1 MSAQPPAQRQV
12 ENLAASLKRVGRQ
25 KKVLE
30 DWAAT
35 LERTVG
41 AHEQVA
47 REREAT
53 RAAEIAS
60 EQAARLAEQEA
71 RAAEL
76 AAEQKARA
84 AELAAEQKARLAEHE
99 QKARAAEQKAR
110 AAEQKAHAAELAAEQ
125 KAHAAELAAEQK
137 ARAAELAAEQKAR
150 VAERKAHSA
159 ELRVRSQEL
168 AAVDRRLRRT
178 LESQSF
184 RIGHLIVRIAVSPV
198 KVARWSWRLARRVV
212 VVAYRYG
219 QRSLPAPVIEP
230 IQQVA
235 AKREVAA
242 VRRHEILDL
251 PGEGPVS
258 FVDCR
263 GLTADVRTATYE
275 RIAAS
280 DEPAR
285 TIVLTEDHDFIDLRE
300 LGLSFEYLPPFAE
313 GSPWWDEVGGHEK
326 FVAERMAA
334 MRRGYGADDS

>member
-71 RAAEL
+71 RAAE
-76 AAEQKARA
+76 QKARA
-84 AELAAEQKARLAEHE
+84 AEFAAEQKARLAEHE
-99 QKARAAEQKAR
+99 QKARAAEQKA
-110 AAEQKAHAAELAAEQ
+110 
-125 KAHAAELAAEQK
+125 HAAELAAEQK
-137 ARAAELAAEQKAR
+137 AREAELAAEQEAR
-150 VAERKAHSA
+150 AVERKARSA

-219 QRSLPAPVIEP
+219 QRSLPAPVVEP

>member
-12 ENLAASLKRVGRQ
+12 ENLAASLKSVGRQ

-71 RAAEL
+71 RAAEF
-76 AAEQKARA
+76 AAEQKT
-84 AELAAEQKARLAEHE
+84 
-99 QKARAAEQKAR
+99 
-110 AAEQKAHAAELAAEQ
+110 HA
-125 KAHAAELAAEQK
+125 
-137 ARAAELAAEQKAR
+137 
-150 VAERKAHSA
+150 AERKAHSA

-219 QRSLPAPVIEP
+219 QRSLPAPVVEP

-334 MRRGYGADDS
+334 MRLGYGADDS

>member
-60 EQAARLAEQEA
+60 EQAARLAEQ
-71 RAAEL
+71 
-76 AAEQKARA
+76 
-84 AELAAEQKARLAEHE
+84 
-99 QKARAAEQKAR
+99 
-110 AAEQKAHAAELAAEQ
+110 KAHAAELAAEQ
-125 KAHAAELAAEQK
+125 E
-137 ARAAELAAEQKAR
+137 ARAAELAAKQKAHA
-150 VAERKAHSA
+150 AERKAHSA

-219 QRSLPAPVIEP
+219 QRSLPAPVVEP

-334 MRRGYGADDS
+334 MRLGYGADDS

>member
-1 MSAQPPAQRQV
+1 MCAQPPAQRQV

-71 RAAEL
+71 L

-99 QKARAAEQKAR
+99 QKARAAEQKA
-110 AAEQKAHAAELAAEQ
+110 HAAELAAEQ
-125 KAHAAELAAEQK
+125 KAHA
-137 ARAAELAAEQKAR
+137 
-150 VAERKAHSA
+150 AERKAHSA

-219 QRSLPAPVIEP
+219 QRSLPAPVVEP

-334 MRRGYGADDS
+334 MRLGYGADDS

>member
-1 MSAQPPAQRQV
+1 MSVRRDRCQSVAAGSTGARSRLIRAGRLSSMSSRPSAQSSTQRQV

-35 LERTVG
+35 LEGTVG
-41 AHEQVA
+41 AHEQVT

-60 EQAARLAEQEA
+60 EQAARLAEQQA
-71 RAAEL
+71 HAAEI
-76 AAEQKARA
+76 ASEQA
-84 AELAAEQKARLAEHE
+84 ARLAE
-99 QKARAAEQKAR
+99 QQ
-110 AAEQKAHAAELAAEQ
+110 AHAAEIASEQ
-125 KAHAAELAAEQK
+125 AT
-137 ARAAELAAEQKAR
+137 
-150 VAERKAHSA
+150 HSA
-159 ELRVRSQEL
+159 ELRMRSQEL

-184 RIGHLIVRIAVSPV
+184 RIGHLIVRTAVSPV
-198 KVARWSWRLARRVV
+198 KAARWSWRLVRRVMV
-212 VVAYRYG
+212 AAYRLG
-219 QRSLPAPVIEP
+219 QRTLPAPLIEP

-242 VRRHEILDL
+242 MRRHEVLDL

-263 GLTADVRTATYE
+263 GLAADVRTATYE
-275 RIAAS
+275 RIAGS

-285 TIVLTEDHDFIDLRE
+285 TIVLTEDHDFTDLRQ
-300 LGLSFEYLPPFAE
+300 LGLSFEYLPPFVGE
-313 GSPWWDEVGGHEK
+313 SPWWDDVIDHER
-326 FVAERMAA
+326 FVAERMTA
-334 MRRGYGADDS
+334 MRLGYGADDS

>member
-47 REREAT
+47 REREAP
-53 RAAEIAS
+53 
-60 EQAARLAEQEA
+60 

-76 AAEQKARA
+76 TAEQKARA
-84 AELAAEQKARLAEHE
+84 
-99 QKARAAEQKAR
+99 
-110 AAEQKAHAAELAAEQ
+110 
-125 KAHAAELAAEQK
+125 
-137 ARAAELAAEQKAR
+137 
-150 VAERKAHSA
+150 AERKAHSA

-219 QRSLPAPVIEP
+219 QRSLPAPVVEP

-334 MRRGYGADDS
+334 MRLGYGADDS

>member
-12 ENLAASLKRVGRQ
+12 ENLAESLKRVGRQ

-76 AAEQKARA
+76 AAKQKARA

-99 QKARAAEQKAR
+99 QKARAAEQKAHAAEQKAR
-110 AAEQKAHAAELAAEQ
+110 AAEQKAHAAEQ
-125 KAHAAELAAEQK
+125 
-137 ARAAELAAEQKAR
+137 
-150 VAERKAHSA
+150 KAHSA

-212 VVAYRYG
+212 VVTYRYG
-219 QRSLPAPVIEP
+219 QRSLPAPVVEP

-326 FVAERMAA
+326 FLAERMAA
-334 MRRGYGADDS
+334 MRLGYGADDS

>member
-1 MSAQPPAQRQV
+1 MSVRRDRCQSVAAGSTGARSRLIRTGRLSSMPSRPSAQSSTQRQV
-12 ENLAASLKRVGRQ
+12 VNLAASLKRVGRQ
-25 KKVLE
+25 KKDFE

-60 EQAARLAEQEA
+60 EQAARLAEQA
-71 RAAEL
+71 
-76 AAEQKARA
+76 
-84 AELAAEQKARLAEHE
+84 ARLAE
-99 QKARAAEQKAR
+99 QQ
-110 AAEQKAHAAELAAEQ
+110 AHAAEIASEQ
-125 KAHAAELAAEQK
+125 AT
-137 ARAAELAAEQKAR
+137 
-150 VAERKAHSA
+150 HSA
-159 ELRVRSQEL
+159 ELRMRSQEL

-184 RIGHLIVRIAVSPV
+184 RIGHLIVRTAVSPV
-198 KVARWSWRLARRVV
+198 KAARWSWRLVRRVMV
-212 VVAYRYG
+212 AAYRLG
-219 QRSLPAPVIEP
+219 QRTLPAPLVEP

-242 VRRHEILDL
+242 IRRHEVLDL

-263 GLTADVRTATYE
+263 GLAADVRTATYE
-275 RIAAS
+275 RIAGS

-285 TIVLTEDHDFIDLRE
+285 TIVLTEDHDFTDLRE
-300 LGLSFEYLPPFAE
+300 LGLSFEYLPPFV
-313 GSPWWDEVGGHEK
+313 GDSPWWDDVVDHER
-326 FVAERMAA
+326 FVAERMTA
-334 MRRGYGADDS
+334 MRLGYGADDS

>member
-1 MSAQPPAQRQV
+1 AQPPAQRQV

-99 QKARAAEQKAR
+99 QKART
-110 AAEQKAHAAELAAEQ
+110 AEQKAHAAEFAAEQ
-125 KAHAAELAAEQK
+125 
-137 ARAAELAAEQKAR
+137 
-150 VAERKAHSA
+150 KAHSA

-168 AAVDRRLRRT
+168 SAVDRRLRRT

-219 QRSLPAPVIEP
+219 QRSLPAPVVEP

-334 MRRGYGADDS
+334 MRLGYGADDS

>member
-71 RAAEL
+71 L
-76 AAEQKARA
+76 AA
-84 AELAAEQKARLAEHE
+84 E

-110 AAEQKAHAAELAAEQ
+110 A
-125 KAHAAELAAEQK
+125 
-137 ARAAELAAEQKAR
+137 
-150 VAERKAHSA
+150 AERKAHSA

-184 RIGHLIVRIAVSPV
+184 RIGHLIVRIAMSPV

-219 QRSLPAPVIEP
+219 QRSLPAPVVEP

-334 MRRGYGADDS
+334 MRLGYGADDS

>member
-1 MSAQPPAQRQV
+1 MIRTGRLSSMPSRPSAQSSIQRQV
-12 ENLAASLKRVGRQ
+12 VNLAASLKRVGRQ
-25 KKVLE
+25 KKVFE

-60 EQAARLAEQEA
+60 EQAARLAEQ
-71 RAAEL
+71 
-76 AAEQKARA
+76 Q
-84 AELAAEQKARLAEHE
+84 
-99 QKARAAEQKAR
+99 
-110 AAEQKAHAAELAAEQ
+110 AHAAEIASEQ
-125 KAHAAELAAEQK
+125 QAHAAEIASEQ
-137 ARAAELAAEQKAR
+137 AT
-150 VAERKAHSA
+150 HSA
-159 ELRVRSQEL
+159 ELRMRSQEL

-184 RIGHLIVRIAVSPV
+184 RIGHLIVRTAVSPV
-198 KVARWSWRLARRVV
+198 KAARWSWRLVRRVMV
-212 VVAYRYG
+212 AAYRLG
-219 QRSLPAPVIEP
+219 QRTLPAPLVEP

-242 VRRHEILDL
+242 IRRHEVLDL

-263 GLTADVRTATYE
+263 GLAADVRTATYE
-275 RIAAS
+275 RIAGS

-285 TIVLTEDHDFIDLRE
+285 TIVLTEDHDFTDLRE
-300 LGLSFEYLPPFAE
+300 LGLSFEYLPPFV
-313 GSPWWDEVGGHEK
+313 GDSPWWDDVVDHER

-334 MRRGYGADDS
+334 MRLGYGADDS

>member
-1 MSAQPPAQRQV
+1 MSGELPAQRQV
-12 ENLAASLKRVGRQ
+12 ENLAASLTRVGRQ

-76 AAEQKARA
+76 AAEQKAR
-84 AELAAEQKARLAEHE
+84 LAEH
-99 QKARAAEQKAR
+99 EQKAR
-110 AAEQKAHAAELAAEQ
+110 AAEQKAHAAELTAEQ
-125 KAHAAELAAEQK
+125 KAHAAELTAEQK
-137 ARAAELAAEQKAR
+137 ARA
-150 VAERKAHSA
+150 AERKAHSA

-219 QRSLPAPVIEP
+219 QRSLPAPVVEP

-334 MRRGYGADDS
+334 MRLGYGADDS

>member
-12 ENLAASLKRVGRQ
+12 ENLAASLKRMGRQ

-76 AAEQKARA
+76 AAKQKAHR

-99 QKARAAEQKAR
+99 QEARAAELAAAQKARAAEQKAR
-110 AAEQKAHAAELAAEQ
+110 AAEQK
-125 KAHAAELAAEQK
+125 
-137 ARAAELAAEQKAR
+137 
-150 VAERKAHSA
+150 AERKAHSA

-219 QRSLPAPVIEP
+219 QRSLPAPVVEP

-334 MRRGYGADDS
+334 MRLGYGADDS

>member
-99 QKARAAEQKAR
+99 QKARAAEQKAH
-110 AAEQKAHAAELAAEQ
+110 AAEQKAHA
-125 KAHAAELAAEQK
+125 
-137 ARAAELAAEQKAR
+137 
-150 VAERKAHSA
+150 AERKAHSA

-219 QRSLPAPVIEP
+219 QRSLPAPVVEP

>member
-12 ENLAASLKRVGRQ
+12 ENLDASLKRVGRQ

-76 AAEQKARA
+76 AAEQKAR
-84 AELAAEQKARLAEHE
+84 LAEHE
-99 QKARAAEQKAR
+99 QKART
-110 AAEQKAHAAELAAEQ
+110 AEQKAHAAEFAAEQ
-125 KAHAAELAAEQK
+125 
-137 ARAAELAAEQKAR
+137 
-150 VAERKAHSA
+150 KAHSA

-168 AAVDRRLRRT
+168 SAVDRRLRRT

-219 QRSLPAPVIEP
+219 QRSLPAPVVEP

>member
-76 AAEQKARA
+76 AAEQKARE

-99 QKARAAEQKAR
+99 QKARAAEQKA
-110 AAEQKAHAAELAAEQ
+110 
-125 KAHAAELAAEQK
+125 HAAELAAEQK
-137 ARAAELAAEQKAR
+137 AREAELAAEQEAR
-150 VAERKAHSA
+150 AVERKARSA

-212 VVAYRYG
+212 VVTYRYG
-219 QRSLPAPVIEP
+219 QRSLPAPVVEP

-334 MRRGYGADDS
+334 MRLGYGADDS

>member
-12 ENLAASLKRVGRQ
+12 ENLAASLKSVGRQ

-76 AAEQKARA
+76 AAKQKAHA

-110 AAEQKAHAAELAAEQ
+110 AAEQKAHA
-125 KAHAAELAAEQK
+125 
-137 ARAAELAAEQKAR
+137 
-150 VAERKAHSA
+150 AERKAHSA

-219 QRSLPAPVIEP
+219 QRSLPAPVVEP

>member
-12 ENLAASLKRVGRQ
+12 ENLAESLKRVGRQ

-60 EQAARLAEQEA
+60 EQAARLAEQ
-71 RAAEL
+71 
-76 AAEQKARA
+76 KARA

-99 QKARAAEQKAR
+99 QKARAAEQKA
-110 AAEQKAHAAELAAEQ
+110 HA
-125 KAHAAELAAEQK
+125 
-137 ARAAELAAEQKAR
+137 
-150 VAERKAHSA
+150 AERKAHSA

-219 QRSLPAPVIEP
+219 QRSLPAPVVEP

>member
-110 AAEQKAHAAELAAEQ
+110 AAEQKAHAAE
-125 KAHAAELAAEQK
+125 
-137 ARAAELAAEQKAR
+137 
-150 VAERKAHSA
+150 RKAHSA

-219 QRSLPAPVIEP
+219 QRSLPAPVVEP

-334 MRRGYGADDS
+334 MRLGYGADDS

>member
-1 MSAQPPAQRQV
+1 MSVRRDRCRSVAAGWFDARSRSIRAGRLSSMSSRPSAQSSTQRQV

-35 LERTVG
+35 LEGTVG

-47 REREAT
+47 REREAI

-60 EQAARLAEQEA
+60 EQAARLAEQ
-71 RAAEL
+71 
-76 AAEQKARA
+76 Q
-84 AELAAEQKARLAEHE
+84 
-99 QKARAAEQKAR
+99 
-110 AAEQKAHAAELAAEQ
+110 AHAAEIASEQ
-125 KAHAAELAAEQK
+125 AT
-137 ARAAELAAEQKAR
+137 
-150 VAERKAHSA
+150 HSA

-184 RIGHLIVRIAVSPV
+184 RIGHLVVRTAVSPV
-198 KVARWSWRLARRVV
+198 KAARWSWRLVRRVMV
-212 VVAYRYG
+212 AAYRLG
-219 QRSLPAPVIEP
+219 QRTLPAPLVEP

-242 VRRHEILDL
+242 MRRHEVLDL

-263 GLTADVRTATYE
+263 GLAADVRTATYE
-275 RIAAS
+275 RIAGF

-285 TIVLTEDHDFIDLRE
+285 TIVLTEDHDFTDLRE
-300 LGLSFEYLPPFAE
+300 LGLSFEYLPPFVGE
-313 GSPWWDEVGGHEK
+313 SPWWDDVIDHER
-326 FVAERMAA
+326 FVVERMAA
-334 MRRGYGADDS
+334 MRLGYGADDS

>member
-1 MSAQPPAQRQV
+1 MSVRRDRCQSVAAGSTGARSRLIRTGRLSSMPSRPSAQSSTQRQV
-12 ENLAASLKRVGRQ
+12 VNLAASLKRVGRQ
-25 KKVLE
+25 KKDFE

-60 EQAARLAEQEA
+60 EQAARLAEQA
-71 RAAEL
+71 
-76 AAEQKARA
+76 
-84 AELAAEQKARLAEHE
+84 ARLAE
-99 QKARAAEQKAR
+99 QQ
-110 AAEQKAHAAELAAEQ
+110 AHAAEITSEQ
-125 KAHAAELAAEQK
+125 QAHAAEIASEQ
-137 ARAAELAAEQKAR
+137 AT
-150 VAERKAHSA
+150 HSA
-159 ELRVRSQEL
+159 ELRMRSQEL

-184 RIGHLIVRIAVSPV
+184 RIGHLIVRTAVSPV
-198 KVARWSWRLARRVV
+198 KAARWSWRLVRRVMV
-212 VVAYRYG
+212 AAYRLS
-219 QRSLPAPVIEP
+219 QRTLPAPLVEP

-242 VRRHEILDL
+242 IRRHEVLDL

-263 GLTADVRTATYE
+263 GLAADVRTATYE
-275 RIAAS
+275 RIAGS

-285 TIVLTEDHDFIDLRE
+285 TIVLTEDHDFTDLRE
-300 LGLSFEYLPPFAE
+300 LGLSFEYLPPFV
-313 GSPWWDEVGGHEK
+313 GDSPWWDDVVDHER

-334 MRRGYGADDS
+334 MRLGYGADDS

>member
-1 MSAQPPAQRQV
+1 MSVRRDRCQSVAAGSTGARSRLIRTGRLSSMPSRPSAQSSTQRQV
-12 ENLAASLKRVGRQ
+12 VNLAASLKRVGRQ
-25 KKVLE
+25 KKDFE

-60 EQAARLAEQEA
+60 EQAARLAEQ
-71 RAAEL
+71 
-76 AAEQKARA
+76 Q
-84 AELAAEQKARLAEHE
+84 
-99 QKARAAEQKAR
+99 
-110 AAEQKAHAAELAAEQ
+110 AHAAEIASEQ
-125 KAHAAELAAEQK
+125 QAHAAEIASEQ
-137 ARAAELAAEQKAR
+137 AT
-150 VAERKAHSA
+150 HSA
-159 ELRVRSQEL
+159 ELRMRSQEL

-184 RIGHLIVRIAVSPV
+184 RIGHLIVRTAVSPV
-198 KVARWSWRLARRVV
+198 KAARWSWRLVRRVMV
-212 VVAYRYG
+212 AAYRLG
-219 QRSLPAPVIEP
+219 QRTLPAPLVEP

-242 VRRHEILDL
+242 IRRHEVLDL

-263 GLTADVRTATYE
+263 GLAADVRTATYE
-275 RIAAS
+275 RIAGS

-285 TIVLTEDHDFIDLRE
+285 TIVLTEDHDFTDLRE
-300 LGLSFEYLPPFAE
+300 LGLSFEYLPPFV
-313 GSPWWDEVGGHEK
+313 GDSPWWDDVVDHER

-334 MRRGYGADDS
+334 MRLGYGADDS

>member
-76 AAEQKARA
+76 AAKQKAHR

-110 AAEQKAHAAELAAEQ
+110 AAEQKAHAAEQ
-125 KAHAAELAAEQK
+125 KAHA
-137 ARAAELAAEQKAR
+137 
-150 VAERKAHSA
+150 AERKAHSA

-219 QRSLPAPVIEP
+219 QRNLPAPVVEP

>member
-60 EQAARLAEQEA
+60 EQAARLAEQ
-71 RAAEL
+71 
-76 AAEQKARA
+76 KARA

-99 QKARAAEQKAR
+99 QTARAAEQKAR
-110 AAEQKAHAAELAAEQ
+110 AAEQKAHAAEF
-125 KAHAAELAAEQK
+125 AAEQK
-137 ARAAELAAEQKAR
+137 ARAAEQE
-150 VAERKAHSA
+150 AHSA

-219 QRSLPAPVIEP
+219 QRSLPAPVVEP

>member
-25 KKVLE
+25 KKVFE

-53 RAAEIAS
+53 REAEIAS

-99 QKARAAEQKAR
+99 QKARAAEL
-110 AAEQKAHAAELAAEQ
+110 AAEQRARAAELAAER
-125 KAHAAELAAEQK
+125 K

-150 VAERKAHSA
+150 AVERKAHSA

-212 VVAYRYG
+212 VVTYRYG
-219 QRSLPAPVIEP
+219 QRSLPAPVVEP

>member
-1 MSAQPPAQRQV
+1 MSAQPPTQRQV

-84 AELAAEQKARLAEHE
+84 V
-99 QKARAAEQKAR
+99 
-110 AAEQKAHAAELAAEQ
+110 
-125 KAHAAELAAEQK
+125 ELAAEQK
-137 ARAAELAAEQKAR
+137 ARA
-150 VAERKAHSA
+150 AERKAHSA

-219 QRSLPAPVIEP
+219 QRSLPAPVVEP

-275 RIAAS
+275 RIAES

>member
-25 KKVLE
+25 KKVFE

-53 RAAEIAS
+53 REAEIAS

-84 AELAAEQKARLAEHE
+84 AELAAEQKARA
-99 QKARAAEQKAR
+99 
-110 AAEQKAHAAELAAEQ
+110 
-125 KAHAAELAAEQK
+125 
-137 ARAAELAAEQKAR
+137 
-150 VAERKAHSA
+150 AERKAHSA

-184 RIGHLIVRIAVSPV
+184 RIGHLIVRIAVAPV

-212 VVAYRYG
+212 VVTYRYG
-219 QRSLPAPVIEP
+219 QRSLPAPVVEP

-334 MRRGYGADDS
+334 MRLGYGADDS

>member
-1 MSAQPPAQRQV
+1 
-12 ENLAASLKRVGRQ
+12 VGRQ
-25 KKVLE
+25 KKMLE

-99 QKARAAEQKAR
+99 QKARAAEQKA
-110 AAEQKAHAAELAAEQ
+110 HAAELAAEQ
-125 KAHAAELAAEQK
+125 KAHA
-137 ARAAELAAEQKAR
+137 
-150 VAERKAHSA
+150 AERKAHSA

-212 VVAYRYG
+212 VVTYRYG
-219 QRSLPAPVIEP
+219 QRSLPAPVVEP

>member
-71 RAAEL
+71 RVAEL
-76 AAEQKARA
+76 AAEQKARV
-84 AELAAEQKARLAEHE
+84 AELSAER
-99 QKARAAEQKAR
+99 EQKAR
-110 AAEQKAHAAELAAEQ
+110 AAEQKAHA
-125 KAHAAELAAEQK
+125 
-137 ARAAELAAEQKAR
+137 
-150 VAERKAHSA
+150 AERKAHSA

-219 QRSLPAPVIEP
+219 QRSLPAPVVEP

>member
-12 ENLAASLKRVGRQ
+12 ENLAESLKRVGRQ
-25 KKVLE
+25 KKMLE

-84 AELAAEQKARLAEHE
+84 AELASEQKARLAEHE
-99 QKARAAEQKAR
+99 QKARAAEQKAH
-110 AAEQKAHAAELAAEQ
+110 AAERKAHA
-125 KAHAAELAAEQK
+125 
-137 ARAAELAAEQKAR
+137 
-150 VAERKAHSA
+150 AERKAHSA

-219 QRSLPAPVIEP
+219 QRSLPAPVVEP

>member
-1 MSAQPPAQRQV
+1 MSTQPPAQRQV
-12 ENLAASLKRVGRQ
+12 ENLAESLKRVGRQ
-25 KKVLE
+25 KKMLE

-76 AAEQKARA
+76 AAEQKAHA

-99 QKARAAEQKAR
+99 QKARAAEQKA
-110 AAEQKAHAAELAAEQ
+110 HAAELAAEQ
-125 KAHAAELAAEQK
+125 KAHAAEQ
-137 ARAAELAAEQKAR
+137 
-150 VAERKAHSA
+150 KAHSA

-212 VVAYRYG
+212 VVTYRYG
-219 QRSLPAPVIEP
+219 QRSLPAPVVEP

>member
-25 KKVLE
+25 KKVFE

-84 AELAAEQKARLAEHE
+84 AELAAEQKARA
-99 QKARAAEQKAR
+99 
-110 AAEQKAHAAELAAEQ
+110 
-125 KAHAAELAAEQK
+125 
-137 ARAAELAAEQKAR
+137 
-150 VAERKAHSA
+150 VERKARSA

-219 QRSLPAPVIEP
+219 QRSLPAPVVEP

>member
-12 ENLAASLKRVGRQ
+12 ENLAASLKRLGRQ

-71 RAAEL
+71 L

-99 QKARAAEQKAR
+99 QKARAAEL
-110 AAEQKAHAAELAAEQ
+110 AAEQQARAAELAAEQ
-125 KAHAAELAAEQK
+125 E

-150 VAERKAHSA
+150 AAERKAHSA

-219 QRSLPAPVIEP
+219 QRSLPAPVVEP

-242 VRRHEILDL
+242 VRRHAILDL

-334 MRRGYGADDS
+334 MRLGYGADDS

>member
-71 RAAEL
+71 L

-99 QKARAAEQKAR
+99 QKARAAE
-110 AAEQKAHAAELAAEQ
+110 LAAEQ

-137 ARAAELAAEQKAR
+137 ARE
-150 VAERKAHSA
+150 AERKAHSA

-219 QRSLPAPVIEP
+219 QRSLPAPVVEP

-263 GLTADVRTATYE
+263 GLSADVRTATYE

-313 GSPWWDEVGGHEK
+313 GSPWWDEAGGHEK

-334 MRRGYGADDS
+334 LRLGYGADDS

>member
-1 MSAQPPAQRQV
+1 MSVRRDRCQSVAAGSTGARSRLIRTGRLSSMPSRPSAQSSTQRQV
-12 ENLAASLKRVGRQ
+12 VNLAASLKRVGRQ
-25 KKVLE
+25 KKDFE

-60 EQAARLAEQEA
+60 EQAARLAEQ
-71 RAAEL
+71 
-76 AAEQKARA
+76 Q
-84 AELAAEQKARLAEHE
+84 
-99 QKARAAEQKAR
+99 
-110 AAEQKAHAAELAAEQ
+110 AHAAEIASEQ
-125 KAHAAELAAEQK
+125 QAHAAEIASEQ
-137 ARAAELAAEQKAR
+137 AT
-150 VAERKAHSA
+150 HSA
-159 ELRVRSQEL
+159 ELRMRSQEL

-184 RIGHLIVRIAVSPV
+184 RIGHLIVRTAVSPV
-198 KVARWSWRLARRVV
+198 KAARWSWRLVRRVMV
-212 VVAYRYG
+212 AAYRLG
-219 QRSLPAPVIEP
+219 QRTLPAPLVEP
-230 IQQVA
+230 IQQVV

-242 VRRHEILDL
+242 IRRHEVLDL

-263 GLTADVRTATYE
+263 GLAADVRTATYE
-275 RIAAS
+275 RIAGS

-285 TIVLTEDHDFIDLRE
+285 TIVLTEDHDFTDLRE
-300 LGLSFEYLPPFAE
+300 LGLSFEYLPPFV
-313 GSPWWDEVGGHEK
+313 GDSPWWDDVVDHER

-334 MRRGYGADDS
+334 MRLGYGADDS